1 MRKAIAASTAV
12 VVILI
17 SGTAA
22 LAASAPG
29 IGSGVNGLDSAGG
42 KFTFAFDALTHGSQ
56 YGPGQPIVGAYM
68 YSLGDTFSCSNKKSK
83 KPAYSFNTFNN
94 PQPFRE
100 GTMQP
105 FPAVNHS
112 YQSFHFVFSTHIQ
125 NGTGFKNEPG
135 KAVVSITGR
144 IKQISG
150 PVGGPGKAI
159 ANGTIGIRLSS
170 SCHTGTLTWSAKG
183 SIVSPN

>member
-12 VVILI
+12 VVILT
-17 SGTAA
+17 SATAA

-29 IGSGVNGLDSAGG
+29 IGSGVNGRDSAGG

-68 YSLGDTFSCSNKKSK
+68 YSLGDSFSCSNKKSK

-112 YQSFHFVFSTHIQ
+112 YQSFHFVFSTHFQ
-125 NGTGFKNEPG
+125 NGTGLKNEPG

-159 ANGTIGIRLSS
+159 ANGTIGVRVSGA
-170 SCHTGTLTWSAKG
+170 CHTGTLTWSAKG
-183 SIVSPN
+183 SIVSPD

>member
-12 VVILI
+12 VVILT

-29 IGSGVNGLDSAGG
+29 IGSGVNGRDSAGG

-68 YSLGDTFSCSNKKSK
+68 YSLGDSFSCSNKKSK

-112 YQSFHFVFSTHIQ
+112 YQSFHFVFSTHFQ
-125 NGTGFKNEPG
+125 NGTGLKNEPG

-159 ANGTIGIRLSS
+159 ANGTIGVRVSGA
-170 SCHTGTLTWSAKG
+170 CHTGTLTWSAKG
-183 SIVSPN
+183 SIVSPD